1 MTEKFKTLF
10 FVKSSLISL
19 YLALT
24 IPIPFISIDKLKII
38 SLISFVI
45 GLYLI
50 INITNDYVETCD
62 NKISYKT
69 SFISKTIGRKNWEIT
84 WKDIKLIKSFPT
96 SQGSKVFYFN
106 TIKDENFLIPQR
118 VENFEKFLLV
128 VSKRSGIAINPDTP
142 INKLENY
149 IEKVDLICLMGVH
162 AGFGGQ
168 KFIEKTFDRLV
179 ELKSLIKT
187 KNSSA
192 LIEIDG
198 GVDNTNNVKLKS
210 LGADVLVA
218 GSYIFKSSDI
228 NKAISSLK

>member
-69 SFISKTIGRKNWEIT
+69 SFISKTLGKKSWEIS
-84 WKDIKLIKSFPT
+84 WKDIKLIKSLPT
-96 SQGSKVFYFN
+96 SQGSKVYYFN
-106 TIKDENFLIPQR
+106 TYQGDNFLVPQR
-118 VENFEKFLLV
+118 VENFEKLILII
-128 VSKRSGIAINPDTP
+128 SRNTGITIN
-142 INKLENY
+142 
-149 IEKVDLICLMGVH
+149 
-162 AGFGGQ
+162 
-168 KFIEKTFDRLV
+168 
-179 ELKSLIKT
+179 
-187 KNSSA
+187 
-192 LIEIDG
+192 EI
-198 GVDNTNNVKLKS
+198 
-210 LGADVLVA
+210 
-218 GSYIFKSSDI
+218 SYISPLWTYKLLT
-228 NKAISSLK
+228 SLSLLMIIGELFAFLN